1 MTALAP
7 SLPHGS
13 HPETG
18 PCQEA
23 PSCQESPS
31 TDWQRRVAHAFSRA
45 APRYRELARAQAVMA
60 NALFPY
66 LPSSAQQILDIGCG
80 PGDLTRAL
88 THRYPHAL
96 VTGLDLSAA
105 MLAEARRCTAAPVSE
120 HIQWLCGDAQQLP
133 LEEGSQ
139 DLVVS
144 NLAIQW
150 CPDMMQA
157 LQEIRRVTKAGGKA
171 VINTLAPG
179 TLQEIQQ
186 AWSPSPADGPTRNTG
201 VLKFHLRQTYIDAA
215 YAAGWS
221 QVTVNQQRQR
231 FFYPDLKA
239 VMDSIKGVG
248 AQVARQ
254 GAHLTRRDIAT
265 ARARYELL
273 RQPEGLPVSYE
284 LLTLV
289 LQA

>member
-1 MTALAP
+1 M
-7 SLPHGS
+7 
-13 HPETG
+13 
-18 PCQEA
+18 
-23 PSCQESPS
+23 
-31 TDWQRRVAHAFSRA
+31 DWQRRVAHAFSRA

-60 NALFPY
+60 DALLPY
-66 LPSSAQQILDIGCG
+66 LPSSAQHILDVGCG
-80 PGDLTRAL
+80 PGDLTKAL
-88 THRYPHAL
+88 SRRYPQAF

-105 MLAEARRCTAAPVSE
+105 MLAEAQRSTAAPFSE
-120 HIQWLCGDAQQLP
+120 HIQWLCGDAQRLP
-133 LEEGSQ
+133 LGGGSQ
-139 DLVVS
+139 DLVIS

-150 CPDMMQA
+150 CPDMMLA

-186 AWSPSPADGPTRNTG
+186 AWSPSPADSSTRTPG
-201 VLKFHLRQTYIDAA
+201 VLEFHLRQTHIDAA

-239 VMDSIKGVG
+239 VMDSVKGVG

-254 GAHLTRRDIAT
+254 GAHLTRRDVAT

>member
-1 MTALAP
+1 MIALAP
-7 SLPHGS
+7 SLPHGP

-18 PCQEA
+18 HCQEA
-23 PSCQESPS
+23 LSCQESPS

-45 APRYRELARAQAVMA
+45 APRYRELARAQAIMA
-60 NALFPY
+60 DMLLPH
-66 LPSSAQQILDIGCG
+66 LPSSAQQVLDVGCG
-80 PGDLTRAL
+80 PGDLTRVL
-88 THRYPHAL
+88 SHRYPQASL
-96 VTGLDLSAA
+96 TGLDLSAA
-105 MLAEARRCTAAPVSE
+105 MLVEARRYTPAPFSE
-120 HIQWLCGDAQQLP
+120 RIQWLCGDAQQLP
-133 LEEGSQ
+133 LEAGSQ

-150 CPDMMQA
+150 CPDLKQT

-186 AWSPSPADGPTRNTG
+186 AWSPSAADGSTGDTG
-201 VLKFHLRQTYIDAA
+201 VLAFHLRQTHIEAA
-215 YAAGWS
+215 YAAGWA

-231 FFYPDLKA
+231 FFYPDLKD

-248 AQVARQ
+248 AQVPRQ

-265 ARARYELL
+265 ARARYERL

-289 LQA
+289 LHA